1 MFLFIWLLSNLLHP
15 TYAASYPFGNATVN
29 FETIDS
35 GPITTWALTDKCNKL
50 VARSNKI
57 YHVSDELKYESWL
70 KGSLSSPT
78 ETINVS
84 PGWSLNG
91 FHVDDIESKVVIAT
105 NAWTD
110 GGSIYNLDGSQQ
122 WISTQNYDKQYTVHA
137 VAINGL
143 EIIELVENFG
153 GSGLAHLRKIDFTGS
168 LISQITMPIDYKK
181 MDITP
186 DFQKALVWNSA
197 ATVKIFDLTT
207 MTLLHTYS
215 PPVPTPFYLTQKITF
230 SHDSSL
236 ALLET
241 STINP
246 LILINLTTF
255 SDQNIITTTSGIHAA
270 FFLNISLEIVV
281 VFTNFK
287 IYLVNITT
295 GLICEIPKVNINNID
310 SYFEND
316 FFICNNNVVS
326 QIRITIV

>member
-105 NAWTD
+105 NAWTY

-122 WISTQNYDKQYTVHA
+122 RISTQSYDKPYTVHA
-137 VAINGL
+137 VAVNGL

-168 LISQITMPIDYKK
+168 LISEITMPFEYKR
-181 MDITP
+181 MDVTP

-215 PPVPTPFYLTQKITF
+215 PPVPCPYYQTQKITF

-241 STINP
+241 GATNP
-246 LILINLTTF
+246 LIVINISNF
-255 SDQNIITTTSGIHAA
+255 SSQNVFSTTSIIYAA
-270 FFLNISLEIVV
+270 FFLSSSLEIIA
-281 VFTNFK
+281 VFTDLK

-295 GLICEIPKVNINNID
+295 AVICEIPKVNVNRID

-316 FFICNNNVVS
+316 FFICYNNIVK